1 MTRKSIEEEIK
12 ASYLDY
18 AMSVIVQRA
27 LPDVRDGLKPVH
39 RRILHAMAEMSVAH
53 DKPYKKS
60 ARIVGET
67 MGKYHPHGD
76 TAIYDAMARMAQD
89 FSLRYTLI
97 DGQGNFGSIDG
108 DEPAAMRYTEVR
120 MSRMAEDLFQDIDKK
135 TVPFRLN
142 FDGSLEEPD
151 YLPAKVPQLL
161 INGSSGIAVGMATN
175 MLPHNLREVVDAI
188 SYRVKNPE
196 CMIEDLLKFIKGP
209 DFPTG
214 AELFHSRHLLD
225 SYLTGR
231 GKVTIRGQADMS
243 EHKRIIITSIP
254 YGVNKSTMIEKIA
267 ENVKNEVITGIAE
280 IRDESGREG
289 IRIVI
294 RVKDEELK
302 PLVLRQLYAHSEL
315 ETSIGIINLVLKDN
329 QPMVMNLTGLIDSF
343 IEHRLSVIL
352 KRSQFDLDRNREREH
367 ILAGLEKAISMLD
380 ETISIIRKAKDPQA
394 AKLNLQEKLE
404 ISEKQAS
411 AILDLRLQRL
421 TALETDK
428 IRGELADVRK
438 EIENLLKIIASEDIR
453 KQILLDE
460 MVEIRKRYG
469 DDRRTSIS
477 YSEAQDVDESDL
489 IPREQNVV
497 ILSQSGFIKR
507 VSLDE
512 YRSQRRGGK
521 GVLTTGWRDDAP
533 RSIVSCSSHDL
544 LLFFTNTGR
553 VLKKFA
559 YGIERKGRTGA
570 GIIGAALLPL
580 QEGETVRNLIPGDN
594 LDSGFLLIT
603 TRNAL
608 VKKVDV
614 SQLQKMRDSGAR
626 IITLRDDDEVVSVDF
641 LPEDSL
647 LFNLTS
653 AGKALVYSSSEIR
666 PSGRTSMGVRSIRLK
681 QGAILQNAFP
691 VKKDDTVLTVTSA
704 GLGKRTSVENFTAHH
719 RGSGGMYAIKP
730 TRRSGKV
737 VTALRVSDED
747 EIIILTRNDKTIRI
761 KVDGVREMSRSATG
775 VRLIDLDE
783 DDEVIAA
790 AKI

>member
-404 ISEKQAS
+404 ISEKQAA

-453 KQILLDE
+453 KQILLD
-460 MVEIRKRYG
+460 
-469 DDRRTSIS
+469 
-477 YSEAQDVDESDL
+477 
-489 IPREQNVV
+489 
-497 ILSQSGFIKR
+497 
-507 VSLDE
+507 
-512 YRSQRRGGK
+512 
-521 GVLTTGWRDDAP
+521 
-533 RSIVSCSSHDL
+533 
-544 LLFFTNTGR
+544 
-553 VLKKFA
+553 
-559 YGIERKGRTGA
+559 
-570 GIIGAALLPL
+570 
-580 QEGETVRNLIPGDN
+580 
-594 LDSGFLLIT
+594 
-603 TRNAL
+603 
-608 VKKVDV
+608 
-614 SQLQKMRDSGAR
+614 
-626 IITLRDDDEVVSVDF
+626 
-641 LPEDSL
+641 
-647 LFNLTS
+647 
-653 AGKALVYSSSEIR
+653 
-666 PSGRTSMGVRSIRLK
+666 
-681 QGAILQNAFP
+681 
-691 VKKDDTVLTVTSA
+691 
-704 GLGKRTSVENFTAHH
+704 
-719 RGSGGMYAIKP
+719 
-730 TRRSGKV
+730 
-737 VTALRVSDED
+737 
-747 EIIILTRNDKTIRI
+747 
-761 KVDGVREMSRSATG
+761 
-775 VRLIDLDE
+775 
-783 DDEVIAA
+783 
-790 AKI
+790 